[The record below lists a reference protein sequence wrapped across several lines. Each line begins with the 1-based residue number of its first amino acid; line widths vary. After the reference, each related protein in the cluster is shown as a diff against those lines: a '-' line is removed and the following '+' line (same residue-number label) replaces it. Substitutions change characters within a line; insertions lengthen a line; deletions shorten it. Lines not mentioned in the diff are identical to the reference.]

1 MKNKFIV
8 LVGPPAIGKSTYTK
22 NVLSPLEPE
31 IISRDDIVEEV
42 SNENGLTYNEYYQ
55 RLGDPD
61 LANLREKVEFIV
73 QNKFK
78 EAVDNNKNIV
88 VDMTHMNKNSRKRT
102 LKYITSPSYE
112 KVAVVFKFD
121 KQMIPHLQKLS
132 LKRTKEYRQVG
143 KTKYIPDHVFHE
155 MADRFE
161 PVDNEEGFD
170 TIVVVDDSDRI
181 YGA

>member
-78 EAVDNNKNIV
+78 EAVDIVEDQNNKGKWSGGHTRLTSIYQP
-88 VDMTHMNKNSRKRT
+88 RT
-102 LKYITSPSYE
+102 YRRYGLK
-112 KVAVVFKFD
+112 
-121 KQMIPHLQKLS
+121 
-132 LKRTKEYRQVG
+132 
-143 KTKYIPDHVFHE
+143 
-155 MADRFE
+155 
-161 PVDNEEGFD
+161 
-170 TIVVVDDSDRI
+170 
-181 YGA
+181 